1 MDSQLHLAA
10 GSAADGPYRLAI
22 TPEQAGWAYSGL
34 RVLDLAPG
42 GPHELRTGGDEMLVL
57 PLAGSAVVD
66 CDGERFELAG
76 RPSVFAGVTDFAYLP
91 PGSVAQIRSANG
103 GQPADPRLPVGGPAS
118 RGQASRGQA

>member
-22 TPEQAGWAYSGL
+22 TPERAGWAYSGL

-42 GPHELRTGGDEMLVL
+42 APHELRTGADEMLVPSMAVPGYDMYYL
-57 PLAGSAVVD
+57 NVMAGPGAERAWLI
-66 CDGERFELAG
+66 CDDPAHAWVR
-76 RPSVFAGVTDFAYLP
+76 
-91 PGSVAQIRSANG
+91 GSWA

-118 RGQASRGQA
+118 RGQA